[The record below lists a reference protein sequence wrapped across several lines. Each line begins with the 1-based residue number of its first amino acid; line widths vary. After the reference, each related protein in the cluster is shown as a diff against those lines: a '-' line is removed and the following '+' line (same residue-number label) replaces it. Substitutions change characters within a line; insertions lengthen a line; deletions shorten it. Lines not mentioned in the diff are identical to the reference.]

1 MAEGSLRLNKF
12 YVLSLLNFEL
22 RVQNLVMII
31 RLDFNVIFVY
41 IMLFGVLKKLQI
53 QIFVEGY
60 YFGHVQKLWFT
71 IVKFRSSS
79 NVKVCHCQIFSV
91 KF

>member
-1 MAEGSLRLNKF
+1 MAEGPLRLNKF

-53 QIFVEGY
+53 RKNRRF
-60 YFGHVQKLWFT
+60 
-71 IVKFRSSS
+71 
-79 NVKVCHCQIFSV
+79 
-91 KF
+91 